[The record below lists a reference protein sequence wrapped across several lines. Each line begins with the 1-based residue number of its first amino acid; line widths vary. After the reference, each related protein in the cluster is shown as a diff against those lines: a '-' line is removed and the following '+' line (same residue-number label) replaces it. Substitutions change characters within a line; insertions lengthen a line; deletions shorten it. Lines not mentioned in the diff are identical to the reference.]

1 MVGLAGSGA
10 AALDCEAPPGAG
22 QPAESR
28 SYTVAWQTAPSP
40 PRVGEHFV
48 VDFAVCPKAG
58 ARPAGSVAID
68 ATMPDHRHGMNYR
81 PSVAALAPGR
91 YRAQG
96 LLFHMPGRWVVVF
109 DIVAGTA
116 TERASA
122 EIVLR

>member
-1 MVGLAGSGA
+1 
-10 AALDCEAPPGAG
+10 
-22 QPAESR
+22 
-28 SYTVAWQTAPSP
+28 
-40 PRVGEHFV
+40 
-48 VDFAVCPKAG
+48 
-58 ARPAGSVAID
+58 
-68 ATMPDHRHGMNYR
+68 MPDHRHGMNYR

-122 EIVLR
+122 EIVLK